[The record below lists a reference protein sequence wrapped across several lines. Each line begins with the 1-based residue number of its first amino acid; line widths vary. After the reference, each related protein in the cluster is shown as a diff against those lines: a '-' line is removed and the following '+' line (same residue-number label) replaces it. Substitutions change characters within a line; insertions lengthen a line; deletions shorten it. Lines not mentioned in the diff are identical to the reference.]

1 MSEYKIELI
10 PKRGELERV
19 VDMLTD
25 VGVIEHCDT
34 KLTIA
39 QVVVDRPRPTTVRSV
54 SLGTAR

>member
-1 MSEYKIELI
+1 MSDYRIELV

-25 VGVIEHCDT
+25 VGVIEHCDR

-39 QVVVDRPRPTTVRSV
+39 HVTDVGPTNV
-54 SLGTAR
+54 SSN